1 MIDLTYPNILT
12 LLKPHLAPKRTESA
26 SFLIWYFENYLRLD
40 TLDAVDAVCDQKGDK
55 GIDGIYLN
63 SDGNVIEVY
72 QSRLVQKK
80 TAKIGDKP
88 LREFQGTLTQF
99 ASDGALKNLV
109 SSAGNGEV
117 AKLVT
122 RLDLFH
128 HLSEFEVIGYFICNS
143 EVDANGAAFL
153 KTSKNIRFVG
163 RSELEKTYVA
173 SDRSLSPTARVSFS
187 VSGYDVAEYNVDR
200 DHRAVIAPVMASELV
215 KMDGIADQAIFAFNV
230 RGPLGRTQVNR
241 DIAHSIGEQD
251 KHKLF
256 PLFHN
261 GITIVSEK
269 LDKTND
275 SIEVQN
281 YYVVNGCQSLNAL
294 FDNKRSLTRD
304 LRILTKFIQAPPKSS
319 LAEMITRFSNNQNGV
334 KARDFKSNNQIQI
347 RLQNEFT
354 AYYSRDYFFE
364 IKRGEDPQGLEVIS
378 NEVAGQYL
386 MAFDLKIPWATHRKY
401 QIFEDRH
408 SDLFGRPIV
417 NADRIV
423 LCHVMA
429 SRIDAC
435 IGSISNTLFAR
446 YALTKF
452 FLLYILRLLLENDT
466 TAQQVLNYPKLY
478 IHDRKTR
485 NCFGRAID
493 ILLTEVITDLN
504 AEIDQLEEDF
514 DYRGKLRDEK
524 WCNNLAHEIAATH
537 KKLVDRHRLEDFGGI
552 YKGLAQQGSAA
563 NRP

>member
-40 TLDAVDAVCDQKGDK
+40 TLDAVDAVCDQSGDK

-63 SDGNVIEVY
+63 SDANVIEVY
-72 QSRLVQKK
+72 QCRLAQKD
-80 TAKIGDKP
+80 TARIGDKA

-99 ASDGALKNLV
+99 ASEDALKNLV
-109 SSAGNGEV
+109 SSAGNSEV

-122 RLDLFH
+122 RLELFR
-128 HLSEFEVIGYFICNS
+128 HLGEFDVVGYFICNS
-143 EVDANGAAFL
+143 EADPNGAAFL
-153 KTSKNIRFVG
+153 KTAPNIRFIG
-163 RSELEKTYVA
+163 RAELAAAYVA
-173 SDRSLSPTARVSFS
+173 SDRSLSPTARISFS
-187 VSGYDVAEYNVDR
+187 VSGYDVAEYIVDQE
-200 DHRAVIAPVMASELV
+200 HRAVIAPVMAGELV
-215 KMDGIADQAIFAFNV
+215 KMDGIANQAIFAFNV

-241 DIAHSIGEQD
+241 DIARSIGEQD

-261 GITIVSEK
+261 GITIVAEK
-269 LDKTND
+269 LEKSED
-275 SIEVQN
+275 SVDVEN

-294 FDNKRSLTRD
+294 FDNKRNLTGD
-304 LRILTKFIQAPPKSS
+304 LRILTKFIQAPPKSG
-319 LAEMITRFSNNQNGV
+319 LAEMVTRFSNNQNWV

-347 RLQNEFT
+347 RLQNEFI
-354 AYYSRDYFFE
+354 AQYPDAYFFE
-364 IKRGEDPQGLEVIS
+364 IKRGEDDRGLEVIS

-417 NADRIV
+417 DADRIV

-435 IGSISNTLFAR
+435 IDSISNPLFAR
-446 YALTKF
+446 YVLTKF
-452 FLLYILRLLLENDT
+452 FLLYIIRLLFENDAS
-466 TAQQVLNYPKLY
+466 AQQVHSNPKLY
-478 IHDRKTR
+478 VRDRKSR
-485 NCFGRAID
+485 DCFARAID
-493 ILLTEVITDLN
+493 VLLTEVITDLN

-524 WCNNLAHEIAATH
+524 WCSNLAHEIAATH
-537 KKLVDRHRLEDFGGI
+537 KKLVDRHRLDDFGGI
-552 YKGLAQQGSAA
+552 YKAVQKQIG
-563 NRP
+563 